1 MSETPWEESITTSA
15 EFETVLDKLLAAAET
30 NDIDTRGSWVCDDN
44 GTSIELEVVIYE
56 LEE

>member
-1 MSETPWEESITTSA
+1 MSDTPSDDTIATPA
-15 EFETVLDKLLAAAET
+15 EFETALGKLLAAAET

-44 GTSIELEVVIYE
+44 GTSTKLEVVIYE